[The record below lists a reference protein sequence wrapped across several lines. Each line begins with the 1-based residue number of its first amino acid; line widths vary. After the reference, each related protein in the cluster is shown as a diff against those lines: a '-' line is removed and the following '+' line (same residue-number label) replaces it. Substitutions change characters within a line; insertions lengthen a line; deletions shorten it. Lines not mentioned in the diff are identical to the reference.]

1 LGKDESVSKVS
12 EEPIL
17 INSKHE
23 RIDIDALVD
32 NCRSDPNRILA
43 DDEVG
48 LVAYVGDMD
57 IYTVSALGHPQTGG
71 PAPHPQGHWAQKVN
85 EISVIRF
92 GESVRRQIGSVV
104 KTVSA
109 DNVFLIRD
117 RNTLRKVR
125 AADLEPGMILHS
137 GEKVYW

>member
-1 LGKDESVSKVS
+1 MSDK
-12 EEPIL
+12 PIL

-23 RIDIDALVD
+23 RVDVEALIDR
-32 NCRSDPNRILA
+32 CRSDCNRILA

-48 LVAYVGDMD
+48 LVVYVGDLD
-57 IYTVSALGHPQTGG
+57 IYSVSALGHPETGK
-71 PAPHPQGHWAQKVN
+71 PPPDPSGHWALKVN

-104 KTVSA
+104 KTLSA
-109 DNVFLIRD
+109 DSVLVIRD
-117 RNTLRKVR
+117 GDSLRKVR
-125 AADLEPGMILHS
+125 AADLEPGMILRS